1 MTTHIRGCGSAGHPY
16 PGLRVSRPPIFGPGG
31 QPATNIRAWYS
42 LITQIRASTNR
53 PTQIRVTHF
62 QNHPYVGL
70 IPTLIK
76 SRFLPYTEEIVR
88 TAQAWRTERTRW
100 FFTRKRRNFLESWGR
115 CFPNSSENF
124 AFYVYKTSEF
134 SQFSTPGCL
143 QTCHVL
149 VLYSMLRKI
158 SEICTVL

>member
-1 MTTHIRGCGSAGHPY
+1 M
-16 PGLRVSRPPIFGPGG
+16 
-31 QPATNIRAWYS
+31 
-42 LITQIRASTNR
+42 
-53 PTQIRVTHF
+53 
-62 QNHPYVGL
+62 
-70 IPTLIK
+70 
-76 SRFLPYTEEIVR
+76 VR

-143 QTCHVL
+143 QTCHAL
-149 VLYSMLRKI
+149 ALYSIRKI